1 MARML
6 AAKTALMVRK
16 DALGEDEGD
25 AELGIEVR
33 AKLERRIK
41 NMEEENVCIC
51 QLSVCL
57 YSTVVTCVY
66 FKYQSRRCFLLV
78 LLLVLCSW

>member
-6 AAKTALMVRK
+6 AAKTSLMVRK

-33 AKLERRIK
+33 AKLERRMK
-41 NMEEENVCIC
+41 NLDEVQVCTY
-51 QLSVCL
+51 QLLIILCLFECIQSVV
-57 YSTVVTCVY
+57 S
-66 FKYQSRRCFLLV
+66 LLIDIALMFPFSV
-78 LLLVLCSW
+78 IFF

>member
-6 AAKTALMVRK
+6 AAKAALMVRK

-41 NMEEENVCIC
+41 NLEEGHVCI
-51 QLSVCL
+51 S
-57 YSTVVTCVY
+57 
-66 FKYQSRRCFLLV
+66 LL
-78 LLLVLCSW
+78 

>member
-16 DALGEDEGD
+16 DALDEDAEAD

-33 AKLERRIK
+33 AKLEQRLKDI
-41 NMEEENVCIC
+41 EEGFVCTASFSI
-51 QLSVCL
+51 L
-57 YSTVVTCVY
+57 
-66 FKYQSRRCFLLV
+66 
-78 LLLVLCSW
+78 

>member
-6 AAKTALMVRK
+6 AAKTSLMVRK

-33 AKLERRIK
+33 AKLERRMK
-41 NMEEENVCIC
+41 NLEEVQVCTLRLFIIH
-51 QLSVCL
+51 
-57 YSTVVTCVY
+57 
-66 FKYQSRRCFLLV
+66 CFSSCNEPF
-78 LLLVLCSW
+78 LC

>member
-6 AAKTALMVRK
+6 AAKTSLMVRK

-33 AKLERRIK
+33 AKLERRMK
-41 NMEEENVCIC
+41 NLDEVQVCTY
-51 QLSVCL
+51 QLFV
-57 YSTVVTCVY
+57 
-66 FKYQSRRCFLLV
+66 
-78 LLLVLCSW
+78 

>member
-6 AAKTALMVRK
+6 AAKTSLMVRK

-33 AKLERRIK
+33 AKLECRIK
-41 NMEEENVCIC
+41 NLEEGHVSIC
-51 QLSVCL
+51 QLLIVINIFVP
-57 YSTVVTCVY
+57 YNTVT
-66 FKYQSRRCFLLV
+66 
-78 LLLVLCSW
+78 

>member
-6 AAKTALMVRK
+6 AAKAALMVRK

-41 NMEEENVCIC
+41 NLEEGHVCIS
-51 QLSVCL
+51 LLWIFL
-57 YSTVVTCVY
+57 YS
-66 FKYQSRRCFLLV
+66 KYIITIICSIV
-78 LLLVLCSW
+78 HSNYTDALCWFSY

>member
-6 AAKTALMVRK
+6 AAKTSLMVRK
-16 DALGEDEGD
+16 DALGEEEGD

-41 NMEEENVCIC
+41 GLEEVQVCSRLLLII
-51 QLSVCL
+51 LSCDVYSELFVCL
-57 YSTVVTCVY
+57 YH
-66 FKYQSRRCFLLV
+66 
-78 LLLVLCSW
+78 WH

>member
-6 AAKTALMVRK
+6 AAKAALMVRK

-41 NMEEENVCIC
+41 NLEEVQVCIS
-51 QLSVCL
+51 QINL
-57 YSTVVTCVY
+57 YFDV
-66 FKYQSRRCFLLV
+66 
-78 LLLVLCSW
+78 